1 MEVINVKKINTI
13 LMYTFLSVV
22 SFISIFPFL
31 WMIIS
36 STNKSVEVTRGTL
49 SFGANF
55 LTNYQN
61 LVSNTNFWQVF
72 GNSAFVAILTT
83 LLGIVASSMAGYGFE
98 MYRSKQRD
106 RVFTIILISMMVPFA
121 ALMIPLYRLISQ
133 LGLINNYLAII
144 LPGISTAF
152 LIFFF
157 RQNSKMFPK
166 EILEAAR
173 IDGLSEVRIFF
184 MIYLPVMKSAYSAA
198 GIITFMSTWNN
209 FLWPL
214 IVLQSPN
221 KMTLPIFISSLG
233 SAYTPDFGVIMLS
246 IVISTLPTAILFF
259 LMQKNFVQGM
269 LGSVK

>member
-1 MEVINVKKINTI
+1 MNVRKIKKP
-13 LMYTFLSVV
+13 LMYLFLIVA
-22 SFISIFPFL
+22 SFVSIFPFI
-31 WMIIS
+31 WMMIS
-36 STNKSVEVTRGTL
+36 STNKSVEVTRGSLTL
-49 SFGANF
+49 GSN
-55 LTNYQN
+55 LLVNYRN

-72 GNSAFVAILTT
+72 GNSAFVAIITT
-83 LLGIVASSMAGYGFE
+83 VLGIIASSLAGYGFE
-98 MYRSKQRD
+98 LYRSKSRD
-106 RVFTIILISMMVPFA
+106 RVFSIILMSMMVPFA

-133 LGLINNYLAII
+133 MGLINNYLAII

-166 EILEAAR
+166 EIIEAAR
-173 IDGLSEVRIFF
+173 IDGLGEVRIFF
-184 MIYLPVMKSAYSAA
+184 SIYMPVMKSAYSAA

-221 KMTLPIFISSLG
+221 KMTLPILISSLG

-246 IVISTLPTAILFF
+246 IVISTLPTGVLFF